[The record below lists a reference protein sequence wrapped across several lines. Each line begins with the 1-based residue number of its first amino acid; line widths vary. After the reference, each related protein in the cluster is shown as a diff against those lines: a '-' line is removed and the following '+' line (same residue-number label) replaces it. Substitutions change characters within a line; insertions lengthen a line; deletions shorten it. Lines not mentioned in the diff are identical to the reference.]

1 MVKTAASRTP
11 KGRLPPALR
20 AFKGGLP
27 APQGGRALWRP
38 SAVAGLFGRNSG
50 ARLRFRRCVVSNRP
64 GKGRTTTHPQF
75 DLVWSESGGFDG
87 NFDRFFAG
95 QVNGLVGASDPDGV
109 YINLARRSGG
119 SPVSI
124 VLMDAPPVDN
134 EASWEDVV
142 EVSFILPEGQE
153 MRWIT
158 WAGESWGAL
167 GTIPPGSYRLRVSAK
182 GRDQGHADE
191 FSEHSV
197 DAYLLQMWPAHPQPD
212 TVLRTGSE
220 DGRYWHGE
228 VGGRR

>member
-1 MVKTAASRTP
+1 M
-11 KGRLPPALR
+11 GPPR
-20 AFKGGLP
+20 K
-27 APQGGRALWRP
+27 
-38 SAVAGLFGRNSG
+38 AVVDSEIRG
-50 ARLRFRRCVVSNRP
+50 ARLPLTGKFQGRSYRDAVERVLLDQVVETDY
-64 GKGRTTTHPQF
+64 GQF

-124 VLMDAPPVDN
+124 VLMDAPPVDD

-142 EVSFILPEGQE
+142 EVSFIFPEGQE

-191 FSEHSV
+191 FSEHPV